1 MLLVLILRLYLL
13 GHTVVL
19 IQILLPVL
27 FLLLLFIH
35 TITPELVCQNRC
47 FLCTER
53 RSLWRPAKVRMIPK
67 IPQRNCRLHGF
78 EPMIYDTAVMVENMM
93 QVCPEARQVRD
104 TILNLLRFSKIVNK
118 ERDEALKEDSS
129 LSFLSF
135 ILQT

>member
-1 MLLVLILRLYLL
+1 
-13 GHTVVL
+13 
-19 IQILLPVL
+19 
-27 FLLLLFIH
+27 
-35 TITPELVCQNRC
+35 
-47 FLCTER
+47 
-53 RSLWRPAKVRMIPK
+53 
-67 IPQRNCRLHGF
+67 
-78 EPMIYDTAVMVENMM
+78 MIYDTAVMVENMM